1 MDYQLLN
8 VLNALNMDYG
18 IMSHNKR
25 VIGNKALP
33 SSRYTKAIVIDFESY
48 TLELYSSTYNGDT
61 SYMNGIDKG
70 QYTILQTRANGYN
83 QYMVI
88 TEHGIV
94 YNKSVD

>member
-18 IMSHNKR
+18 IMSHNNR
-25 VIGNKALP
+25 VIGNKVLS
-33 SSRYTKAIVIDFESY
+33 SSRYNKSIVIDFESY
-48 TLELYSSTYNGDT
+48 TLELYSSSYKGDI
-61 SYMNGIDKG
+61 SYMNGIDKV
-70 QYTILQTRANGYN
+70 QYTVLQTRANGYN